1 MKREEKKDI
10 KKLMKVKLLSYTKDP
25 EQIIAAAI
33 RQCYSAVGSSEL
45 KKKIDKETRERM
57 IKQVMGSGHTSTLEH
72 ASFTFGI
79 EGISRA
85 CSHQLVRHRIASFS
99 QQSQRY
105 VNEIKNNFGFV
116 IPPKIKAIK
125 KANVEFL
132 KTMKNLRMVYE
143 DLIEMGVVP
152 EDARFVLPNA
162 AATKIVVTMNARALL
177 HFFELRCCKRA
188 QWEIQELANLMLAEV
203 RKIAPIIF
211 EKAGASCIT
220 TGICWEG
227 KKMSCGLY
235 KKIKGAEVRT
245 RI

>member
-1 MKREEKKDI
+1 M
-10 KKLMKVKLLSYTKDP
+10 MKVKLLSYTKDP
-25 EQIIAAAI
+25 EQIIAVAI
-33 RQCYSAVGSSEL
+33 RQCYAAVGSSEL

-105 VNEIKNNFGFV
+105 VNETKNNFEFV
-116 IPPKIKAIK
+116 VPPKIKAIK

-143 DLIEMGVVP
+143 DLIGVGVAP

-162 AATKIVVTMNARALL
+162 ASTKIVVTMNARALL
-177 HFFELRCCKRA
+177 HFFELRCCRRA
-188 QWEIQELANLMLAEV
+188 QWEIQELANLMLAQV
-203 RKIAPIIF
+203 RKVAPIIF
-211 EKAGASCIT
+211 EKAGASCVT

-227 KKMSCGLY
+227 EKMSCGLY
-235 KKIKGAEVRT
+235 KNIKGGEVRT
-245 RI
+245 RV